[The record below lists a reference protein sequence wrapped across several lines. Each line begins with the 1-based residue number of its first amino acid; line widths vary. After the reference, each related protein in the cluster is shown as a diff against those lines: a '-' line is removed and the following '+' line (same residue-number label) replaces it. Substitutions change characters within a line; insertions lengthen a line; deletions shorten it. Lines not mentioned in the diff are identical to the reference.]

1 MLKASAHELSH
12 FVPFKFRELFSEFG
26 VSIEGGRAF
35 GKSMDVGDFMVIEA
49 DWAFVWIAI
58 ITWAIILKTWE
69 KSGALDRWNSSRV
82 FKVIMMIRGKHG
94 LNLLEKIA
102 KPRKFWRA
110 YGEVSL
116 WLCSLSLFVVTL
128 VVVLSFIG
136 ALLSPPTLDPPNVS
150 EMVAIPGL
158 NPIIPLGWGIIAFVV
173 SLVIH
178 EFGHG
183 LIARAH
189 GMRIRSFGLLMLGPL
204 PLGAFAE
211 PQHQELLRAPRR
223 ERLRMFAAGPATN
236 LFAAF
241 ILMMLMG
248 MLASQVVAT
257 NEHIHVQGIVKDSG
271 ADLGGLQPW
280 DTLVSIDGKEIIGVD
295 GFRDTLEN
303 YSSGDRIDIVVYR
316 ENGLRETITVTLSD
330 KHQYYSELGWDNE
343 SLASIGIEVGDP
355 FMGIVGMDEGTA
367 GIDRL
372 AGPFS
377 PRWQGNT
384 LETTISVPIHSLT
397 IMLTPFQMNGVAI
410 HPFEESLLQANDD
423 AVASIIGIDGII
435 FLANLFFWLMWVN
448 ILLGFT
454 NLIPMIPFDGG
465 HMFRD
470 LIHGSISGVKTVGN
484 KLKLWDIHALK
495 VDNLARKASSLSSLV
510 FFSILMFIMII
521 PYF

>member
-1 MLKASAHELSH
+1 M
-12 FVPFKFRELFSEFG
+12 
-26 VSIEGGRAF
+26 SIEGGRGF
-35 GKSMDVGDFMVIEA
+35 GKSMDVGDFMVMEA
-49 DWAFVWIAI
+49 DWAFVWFAI
-58 ITWAIILKTWE
+58 IIWAVILRTWE
-69 KSGALDRWNSSRV
+69 KSGILDRWNSSRV
-82 FKVIMMIRGKHG
+82 FKVILMIRGKQG
-94 LNLLEKIA
+94 LKLLEKIS

-116 WLCSLSLFVVTL
+116 WVCSLSLFAVTL
-128 VVVLSFIG
+128 VVILSFIG
-136 ALLSPPTLDPPNVS
+136 ALLSPPSIDPPSVS

-189 GMRIRSFGLLMLGPL
+189 GMRVRSFGLLMLGPL

-241 ILMMLMG
+241 VLMIMMG
-248 MLASQVVAT
+248 MLATQVVAV
-257 NEHIHVQGIVKDSG
+257 NDHIHVREIVKDSG
-271 ADLGGLQPW
+271 ADLGGMQPW
-280 DTLVSIDGKEIIGVD
+280 DTLVSIDGQEIIGVD
-295 GFRDTLEN
+295 GFRNTLEN
-303 YSSGDRIDIVVYR
+303 YSSGERIDIVVYR
-316 ENGLRETITVTLSD
+316 ESGLRETITVNLTD

-355 FMGIVGMDEGTA
+355 FLGIMGMAEGTA

-384 LETTISVPIHSLT
+384 LETAISVPIHSLG
-397 IMLTPFQMNGVAI
+397 IMLTPFQMKGVAI
-410 HPFEESLLQANDD
+410 HPFEQSLLQASDGIF
-423 AVASIIGIDGII
+423 ASIIGIDGII

-454 NLIPMIPFDGG
+454 NLIPMVPFDGG

-470 LIHGSISGVKTVGN
+470 LLHGSLSGLKRIGK
-484 KLKLWDIHALK
+484 KLKLWDIHTLRIDHIAS
-495 VDNLARKASSLSSLV
+495 KASSISSLL
-510 FFSILMFIMII
+510 FFSILMFIMLI

>member
-1 MLKASAHELSH
+1 
-12 FVPFKFRELFSEFG
+12 
-26 VSIEGGRAF
+26 VSIEGGRGF
-35 GKSMDVGDFMVIEA
+35 GKSMGVGDFMVIDA
-49 DWAFVWIAI
+49 DWTLVWITI
-58 ITWAIILKTWE
+58 IVWAIILRSWE
-69 KSGALDRWNSSRV
+69 KSGILDRWNSSRV
-82 FKVIMMIRGKHG
+82 FKVILMIRGKQG
-94 LNLLEKIA
+94 LKILEKIS
-102 KPRKFWRA
+102 KPRRFWRA

-116 WLCSLSLFVVTL
+116 WLCSLALFAVTL
-128 VVVLSFIG
+128 VVILSFIS
-136 ALLSPPTLDPPNVS
+136 ALLSPPTIDPPSVS

-189 GMRIRSFGLLMLGPL
+189 GMRVRSFGLLMLGPL

-211 PQHQELLRAPRR
+211 PQYQELMRAPRR

-241 ILMMLMG
+241 ILMIMMG
-248 MLASQVVAT
+248 MLASQVVAI
-257 NEHIHVQGIVKDSG
+257 NDHIHVREIVKDSG
-271 ADLGGLQPW
+271 ADLGGMQPW
-280 DTLVSIDGKEIIGVD
+280 DTLVSIDGQEIIGVE
-295 GFRDTLEN
+295 GFRETLGD
-303 YSSGDRIDIVVYR
+303 YSSGERIDIVVRR
-316 ENGLRETITVTLSD
+316 ESGLRETITVNLTD
-330 KHQYYSELGWDNE
+330 KHQYYSELGWSNE
-343 SLASIGIEVGDP
+343 SLVNIGVEVGDP
-355 FMGIVGMDEGTA
+355 FLGVMGMSEGTA

-384 LETTISVPIHSLT
+384 LETAISVPIHSLT

-410 HPFEESLLQANDD
+410 HPFEQSLLQAGDGMI
-423 AVASIIGIDGII
+423 ASLIGLDGI
-435 FLANLFFWLMWVN
+435 LLLVNLFFWLMWVN

-454 NLIPMIPFDGG
+454 NLIPMVPFDGG

-470 LIHGSISGVKTVGN
+470 FIHGSISAVKRVGK
-484 KLKLWDIHALK
+484 KLKLWNIHALK
-495 VDNLARKASSLSSLV
+495 VDHFASKASSLSSM
-510 FFSILMFIMII
+510 FFFIILIFIMVV